1 MAVSRCHEQI
11 GEQYM
16 SKVRIIGAGMTPLGK
31 HLDKSVKQLTATAV
45 DAALADAALATGDIT
60 AAWFCNT
67 RQGALE
73 GQHGVRGQ
81 ASLRAY
87 GFEGIP
93 IFNTD
98 NACASSSSGLYQAF
112 AAVEAG
118 MHDIV
123 LVVGAEKMN
132 YPEKRIEMFEA
143 FKGSWDRELSEEHI
157 ARLVATG
164 EDLVLPP
171 EAAEPSGERSVF
183 MDIYAAQARA
193 HMYRFGTTQRQI
205 AAVAAKN
212 HTHSVLNP
220 YAQYRFPMTI
230 DEVLNDRTII
240 WPVTRAMCA
249 PMSDGAAALVVASDK
264 AVARLGT
271 KRAVHVRGVGVSS
284 SSNRTPDA
292 YDQHLTRVAADRCYA
307 MAGVGPEDID
317 VAELHDASAIAE
329 ILHSENVGFCAYGE
343 GGPLVE
349 SGATTLGGRLPIN
362 VSGGLLSKGHPI
374 GATGAIQIVELV
386 TQLRGEA
393 GDRQV
398 EGAWLALAE
407 NGGGFH
413 GLEEAACVVTILEK
427 PI

>member
-1 MAVSRCHEQI
+1 
-11 GEQYM
+11 M
-16 SKVRIIGAGMTPLGK
+16 SKVHIIGAGMTPLGK
-31 HLDKSVKQLTATAV
+31 HLDQSVKQLTATAV
-45 DAALADAALATGDIT
+45 DAALADAGLKTADIE

-112 AAVEAG
+112 ATVKAG
-118 MHDIV
+118 MHDIAI
-123 LVVGAEKMN
+123 VVGAEKMN
-132 YPEKRIEMFEA
+132 YPEKRKEMFEA
-143 FKGSWDRELSEEHI
+143 FKGSWDRELADEHI
-157 ARLVATG
+157 ARLLATG
-164 EDLVLPP
+164 NDLELPP
-171 EAAEPSGERSVF
+171 EAVEPSGERSVF

-193 HMYRFGTTQRQI
+193 HMHRFGTTQRQI
-205 AAVAAKN
+205 ATVAAKN

-220 YAQYRFPMTI
+220 YAQYRFPMTV
-230 DEVLNDRTII
+230 DEVMNDRLII

-249 PMSDGAAALVVASDK
+249 PMSDGAAALIVASDA
-264 AVARLGT
+264 AVARLGGS
-271 KRAVHVRGVGVSS
+271 RAVHVRGIGVSS
-284 SSNRTPDA
+284 SSNRKPDE
-292 YDQHLTRVAADRCYA
+292 YDKHLTRVAAQRCYE
-307 MAGVGPEDID
+307 MAGVGPEDIN

-349 SGATTLGGRLPIN
+349 SGATKLGGRLPIN

-374 GATGAIQIVELV
+374 GATGAIQIFELV

-393 GDRQV
+393 GERQV
-398 EGAWLALAE
+398 AGARFGLAE

-413 GLEEAACVVTILEK
+413 GLEEAACVVTLLEG
-427 PI
+427 PC

>member
-1 MAVSRCHEQI
+1 
-11 GEQYM
+11 M
-16 SKVRIIGAGMTPLGK
+16 SKVHILGAGMTPLGK
-31 HLDKSVKQLTATAV
+31 HLDQSVKQLTATAV
-45 DAALADAALATGDIT
+45 DAALADAGIAASEIE

-112 AAVEAG
+112 AAVKAG

-132 YPEKRIEMFEA
+132 YPEKRKEMFEA
-143 FKGSWDRELSEEHI
+143 FKGSWDRDLADDHI
-157 ARLVATG
+157 ARLLATG
-164 EDLVLPP
+164 EDLELPLGTETP
-171 EAAEPSGERSVF
+171 EGERSVF

-193 HMYRFGTTQRQI
+193 HMHRFGTTQRQI

-220 YAQYRFPMTI
+220 YAQYRFPMTT
-230 DEVLNDRTII
+230 DEVLNDRLII

-249 PMSDGAAALVVASDK
+249 PMSDGAGALVVASDK
-264 AVARLGT
+264 AVARLGSR
-271 KRAVHVRGVGVSS
+271 RAVHVRGIGVSS
-284 SSNRTPDA
+284 SSNRSPDE
-292 YDQHLTRVAADRCYA
+292 YDRHLTRVAAERCYA

-343 GGPLVE
+343 GGALVE

-374 GATGAIQIVELV
+374 GATGAIQLVELV

-393 GDRQV
+393 GERQV
-398 EGAWLALAE
+398 TGARLGLAE

-413 GLEEAACVVTILEK
+413 GLEEAACVVTLLEA
-427 PI
+427 PV